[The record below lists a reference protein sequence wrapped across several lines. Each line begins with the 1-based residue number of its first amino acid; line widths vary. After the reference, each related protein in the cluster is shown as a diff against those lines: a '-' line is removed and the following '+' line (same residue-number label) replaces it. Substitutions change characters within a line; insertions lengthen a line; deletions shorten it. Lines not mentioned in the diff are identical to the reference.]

1 MYWDSWSQKIQGTSL
16 YSLVDFINVS
26 SCQSHVA
33 RAFWIIPVWGTLQI
47 KLPGT
52 YISSIL
58 MAIWLALSSTVF
70 LPSLSFLCL
79 WLFCRQ
85 RFVTLNIEIVS
96 HFQAIGFDT
105 LLYGVFLKYFFMS
118 PGYQRFLIQYI
129 SAMWFNHWRL
139 NHWIIDIALSFFCD
153 FWCCVYHGSVENN
166 SWLSIFAIFSH
177 CQLFLWNHC
186 CLLIVQ
192 VLKFFVLSCQ
202 WCCSQN
208 QIV

>member
-1 MYWDSWSQKIQGTSL
+1 
-16 YSLVDFINVS
+16 
-26 SCQSHVA
+26 
-33 RAFWIIPVWGTLQI
+33 
-47 KLPGT
+47 
-52 YISSIL
+52 

-129 SAMWFNHWRL
+129 SAMWFNH
-139 NHWIIDIALSFFCD
+139 
-153 FWCCVYHGSVENN
+153 
-166 SWLSIFAIFSH
+166 
-177 CQLFLWNHC
+177 
-186 CLLIVQ
+186 
-192 VLKFFVLSCQ
+192 
-202 WCCSQN
+202 
-208 QIV
+208 